1 MIERNSTDFGF
12 QRVSPEEKTR
22 RVTDV
27 FSSVAGNYDLMND
40 LMSLGIHRLWKR
52 QAVHIAQVRPGS
64 RVLDL
69 AGGTGDMTALLHDR
83 VGSAGR
89 IVVAD
94 INESMLLEGRARLID
109 QGIVEG
115 VSYLR
120 LNAEQL
126 PFRDHSFDCICMA
139 FGLRNVTRKERALAS
154 MRAKLKYGGS
164 VVILEFSRV
173 AAPLLKEIYDLYSF
187 KLIPILGN
195 LVAKDRD
202 SYQYLVES
210 IRKHP
215 DQEELKY
222 LMEDAGFRRVSFYNL
237 SGGVVAIH
245 KGYKL

>member
-52 QAVHIAQVRPGS
+52 QAVHIAQIRPGF

-69 AGGTGDMTALLHDR
+69 AGGTGDITALLHDR

-94 INESMLLEGRARLID
+94 INESMLLEGRTRLID